1 MKNRKVE
8 LMKERYKSLVAV
20 FLILT
25 RNSEDGNNKEVLL
38 QKRENTGYMDG
49 YYDVGVSGHLEANE
63 SVKDTII
70 RESLEEANI
79 KVNSNDLEL
88 VNVFNE
94 KTSSFEYLKFF
105 FHTEI
110 YEGEILI
117 GEPTKCSEMGWYS
130 IDNLP
135 DNVIPHVKKAIE
147 NFQNN
152 ISYDENG
159 FK

>member
-1 MKNRKVE
+1 
-8 LMKERYKSLVAV
+8 MKERYKSLVAV

-25 RNSEDGNNKEVLL
+25 RTSKDGNSKEILL
-38 QKRENTGYMDG
+38 QKRENTGYMDD
-49 YYDVGVSGHLEANE
+49 YYDLGVSGHLEENE

-70 RESLEEANI
+70 RESIEEANI
-79 KVNSNDLEL
+79 KVDANDLKL
-88 VNVFNE
+88 VTVFNE
-94 KTSSFEYLKFF
+94 KTNSLEYLRFF

-130 IDNLP
+130 IDSLP
-135 DNVIPHVKKAIE
+135 NNVIPHVRKAIN
-147 NFQNN
+147 NFQNG
-152 ISYDENG
+152 ISYEENG

>member
-1 MKNRKVE
+1 
-8 LMKERYKSLVAV
+8 MKERYKSLVAV

-25 RNSEDGNNKEVLL
+25 RNSENSNDKEVLL

-49 YYDVGVSGHLEANE
+49 YYDVGVSGHLETNE
-63 SVKDTII
+63 SVKDTIV

-79 KVNSNDLEL
+79 KVNSNDLNL
-88 VNVFNE
+88 VTVFNE
-94 KTSSFEYLKFF
+94 KTESYEYLRFF

-110 YEGEILI
+110 YEGEVLI
-117 GEPTKCSEMGWYS
+117 GEPTKCSEMSWYN
-130 IDNLP
+130 INNLP